1 MFGHDGEVATRLGLP
16 AIPVCAETIALSTI
30 ILMARET
37 GARVHLC
44 RISSA
49 EGVSMI
55 RAAKKDGLTIT
66 CDVAVNHIHLSEM
79 DIGFF
84 DSNCHLVPPLRSLS
98 DRDALRI
105 GLMDGTI
112 DAICS
117 DHTPVDEDAKLLPF
131 GESEAGSTGLEL
143 LLSLVLK
150 WSLEMKIP
158 LISALAAI
166 TTEPA
171 KILDIDVG
179 HLSLGAIADLC
190 IFDPNQY
197 WNVEAT
203 VLRSQGKNTPFLGI
217 ELQGKVKYT
226 LVNGSI
232 VYEN

>member
-1 MFGHDGEVATRLGLP
+1 
-16 AIPVCAETIALSTI
+16 
-30 ILMARET
+30 
-37 GARVHLC
+37 
-44 RISSA
+44 
-49 EGVSMI
+49 
-55 RAAKKDGLTIT
+55 
-66 CDVAVNHIHLSEM
+66 
-79 DIGFF
+79 
-84 DSNCHLVPPLRSLS
+84 
-98 DRDALRI
+98 
-105 GLMDGTI
+105 
-112 DAICS
+112 
-117 DHTPVDEDAKLLPF
+117 
-131 GESEAGSTGLEL
+131 
-143 LLSLVLK
+143 
-150 WSLEMKIP
+150 MKIP